1 MSLITAVHISKSFGP
16 IDIFTDVNLSIP
28 SRARAAIVGPNGIGK
43 TTLLRILAGEEPATR
58 GQIVRARGIRMG
70 YLPQEA
76 SFVTLEHTLWQECLE
91 GFSDLR
97 QMEMDLA
104 RLEAEMTET
113 SPVGDILERYGSM
126 QSEFDRRGGYT
137 YLSRIQQVLSG
148 LGFNVSEY
156 DYPLAHLSGG
166 QRTRALLARLLLS
179 EPDLLILDEPTN
191 HLDIHAVEW
200 LEGYLNQ
207 WDGAALIVSHDRYF
221 LDRVVTVTFEMSK
234 IGFETYRGNYT
245 AYLNQRQDRWTRR
258 REVFDRERDRLFK
271 DMDYIKRNISGQN
284 VTQAKGRLRRLS
296 RILQA
301 IEQVGMDAVLSKSW
315 SVVSEDV
322 QVAVSPLSPDEAE
335 RRLRSLS
342 PPSNKPL
349 ELHLKFKPDYRSG
362 EIVLRAHN
370 LEIGYTGNALFSVE
384 EVELRRLECAAL
396 IGPNGAG
403 KTTFLK
409 TILGQLKP
417 LRGEVNLGASLQVG
431 YFAQAHE
438 DLNPEWTL
446 VQEIDSVAPH
456 MLVAEIREYL
466 AKYLFTGDDVFKK
479 VSVLS
484 GGERGRLALAKLALS
499 NANLLLLDEPSNH
512 LDIPAQEVLQ
522 EVLANFPG
530 TILLVSHDRYLIDM
544 LATQI
549 WEIDDLEASLSIFK
563 GTYSEQRIFLEDQR
577 LLEAAA
583 IVPEEDRASANE
595 PADLLTSQSFSKRSG
610 LSRNEE
616 RRRRARLEEVEKYI
630 AELETQLA
638 DLSHRLENP
647 FVDPVSVKQMGSDY
661 VRLQKELDDFFV
673 EWESLHEIDS

>member
-1 MSLITAVHISKSFGP
+1 MSLITATHVSKSFGP
-16 IDIFTDVNLSIP
+16 VDIFSDVNLSIP
-28 SRARAAIVGPNGIGK
+28 TRARAAIVGPNGIGK
-43 TTLLRILAGEEPATR
+43 TTLLRILAGSEQATS
-58 GQIVRARGIRMG
+58 GQIVRARGIRLG

-76 SFVTLEHTLWQECLE
+76 TFTTLVHTLWQECLDA
-91 GFSDLR
+91 FSDLR
-97 QMEMDLA
+97 QMEADLS
-104 RLEAEMTET
+104 RMEAEMTEMG
-113 SPVGDILERYGSM
+113 SVDGILERYGAL
-126 QSEFDRRGGYT
+126 QAEFDRRGGYT
-137 YLSRIQQVLSG
+137 YITRIQQVLTG
-148 LGFNVSEY
+148 LGFSVLEFE
-156 DYPLAHLSGG
+156 YPLAHLSGG

-221 LDRVVTVTFEMSK
+221 LDRVATVIFEMSPM
-234 IGFETYRGNYT
+234 GFETYRGNYT
-245 AYLNQRQDRWTRR
+245 TYLNQRQERWTRR
-258 REVFDRERDRLFK
+258 KDVFDRERERLFK

-284 VTQAKGRLRRLS
+284 VAQAKGRLRRLS

-301 IEQVGMDAVLSKSW
+301 VEQVGMDAVLSKSW
-315 SVVSEDV
+315 SEVSEDV
-322 QVAVSPLSPDEAE
+322 HVAVSPFSPEEAE
-335 RRLRSLS
+335 RRLRSLTS
-342 PPSNKPL
+342 PSNKPL

-362 EIVLRAHN
+362 EIVLRAHD
-370 LEIGYTGNALFSVE
+370 LEVGYTGNSLFSVE
-384 EVELRRLECAAL
+384 ELELRRLECAAL

-409 TILGQLKP
+409 TILGQLTP
-417 LRGEVNLGASLQVG
+417 LHGEVNLGASLQVG

-438 DLNPEWTL
+438 DLNPERTL
-446 VQEIDSVAPH
+446 VQEIDAVAPQ

-530 TILLVSHDRYLIDM
+530 TILLVSHDRYLIDA

-549 WEIDDLEASLSIFK
+549 WEIDDQEASLSIFK
-563 GTYSEQRIFLEDQR
+563 GTYSEQRRYLEAQRLADTAALVLEDDSNPAR
-577 LLEAAA
+577 STAA
-583 IVPEEDRASANE
+583 S
-595 PADLLTSQSFSKRSG
+595 PAPQVSPKRNG

-616 RRRRARLEEVEKYI
+616 RRRRARLEEVESHI
-630 AELETQLA
+630 ATLEIHLEDLSQRLA
-638 DLSHRLENP
+638 DPSI
-647 FVDPVSVKQMGSDY
+647 DPNKVQQMGTDY
-661 VRLQKELDDFFV
+661 VRIQQELESYFLEWGKLHELD
-673 EWESLHEIDS
+673 S